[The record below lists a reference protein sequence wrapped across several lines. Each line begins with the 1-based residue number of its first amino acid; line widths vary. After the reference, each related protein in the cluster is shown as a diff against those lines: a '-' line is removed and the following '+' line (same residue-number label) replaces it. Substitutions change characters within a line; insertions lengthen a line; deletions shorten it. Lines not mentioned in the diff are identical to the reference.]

1 MNRTEVSPKHLA
13 SFLSDYRGARTPLP
27 SQAWPARLAEF
38 LDAYR
43 KFGFVPA
50 PVIAQRRKVD
60 PVRLSEA
67 LVAMH
72 VPLAQERAAG
82 TLLNPW
88 KLAGLRRN
96 EVRNAAVLAS
106 FLSPRLTGT
115 VAVAFLDALLDTLR
129 PDALLPDRTELERG
143 FHVRTEH
150 YVAGGDRDRV
160 DLTIEGGQFVLGLEI
175 KIDAAEGVDQLTRYV
190 ETIARWG
197 RQRGKRAAVLFLAPY
212 PAGRDDV
219 RSLDWRAV
227 IAAARKVARPAKA
240 GRTATQTLIS
250 QFADH
255 IASF

>member
-1 MNRTEVSPKHLA
+1 MNRTEVSVEHLA
-13 SFLSDYRGARTPLP
+13 SFLSAYRAARTPLP
-27 SQAWPARLAEF
+27 SQAWPARLAAF
-38 LDAYR
+38 LDAFR
-43 KFGFVPA
+43 KIGFIPA

-60 PVRLSEA
+60 PVRLGEA
-67 LVAMH
+67 LTALR
-72 VPLAQERAAG
+72 VPLAEERAAG

-88 KLAGLRRN
+88 TLAGLRRN

-106 FLSPRLTGT
+106 FLSPRLTGR
-115 VAVAFLDALLDTLR
+115 VAVDLLDALLDTLR
-129 PDALLPDRTELERG
+129 PDARLPDRTELERG

-175 KIDAAEGVDQLTRYV
+175 KIDAVEGVDQLTRYV
-190 ETIARWG
+190 ETVARWG
-197 RQRGKRAAVLFLAPY
+197 GQRGKRAAVLFLAPY

-227 IAAARKVARPAKA
+227 MTAARKVAGPAKA
-240 GRTATQTLIS
+240 GRTATQSLIG